1 MIIYNMFFWF
11 ITLNFFFLI
20 LMVDWE
26 YVVVKMRTV
35 YWVASRSVSVCEINT
50 PGGFEQWTAKPARY
64 LKHVKLNKYL
74 DNKAMYISF
83 RDDPF
88 YFIKLQYCNFT
99 QEHLNLLLSI
109 SRVYLGEEF
118 EHTFKCEKKSN
129 KKIWLY

>member
-11 ITLNFFFLI
+11 ITLNFFFNFNGWLRI
-20 LMVDWE
+20 
-26 YVVVKMRTV
+26 
-35 YWVASRSVSVCEINT
+35 RSCENENCLLSGFTISKRLRDKP

-99 QEHLNLLLSI
+99 QEHLNLLFSI